1 MAGQPAADGVD
12 LAREEAEAASLLLA
26 TQLQAEAE
34 REVDWR
40 AEYAAA
46 QETSNREAFRDWQEG
61 GGKRRKETRKVKEA
75 VMARRKAG
83 RSPCSS
89 TVVANLLLAL
99 LLIGIAAFF

>member
-1 MAGQPAADGVD
+1 MMAGQPAADGVD

-46 QETSNREAFRDWQEG
+46 QEVLTAYLARCAHTSLSLVSAHLSADKQPG
-61 GGKRRKETRKVKEA
+61 GVPRL
-75 VMARRKAG
+75 ARG
-83 RSPCSS
+83 RW
-89 TVVANLLLAL
+89 
-99 LLIGIAAFF
+99 